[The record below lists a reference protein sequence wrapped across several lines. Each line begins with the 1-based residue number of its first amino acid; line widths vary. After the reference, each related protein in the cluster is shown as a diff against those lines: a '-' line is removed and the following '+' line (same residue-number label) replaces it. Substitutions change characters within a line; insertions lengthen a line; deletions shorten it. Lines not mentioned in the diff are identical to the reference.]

1 MDTVIFDD
9 ELTPAQTRNLE
20 KIFGC
25 KIMDRT
31 ALILEIFG
39 QRARTREGKLQIEHA
54 QLEYLLPRLTRY
66 WSHLSR
72 QRGSTGSIGGEGES
86 QLEADR
92 RKIQERLD
100 KISSEL
106 DSVRR
111 QRETQRA
118 GRQRSQWPLASIV
131 GYTNAGKSTLLN
143 RLTGAS
149 VLAEDKL
156 FATLDPTT
164 RRLRLPTNQN
174 VLLTDTVGF
183 IKKLPHGL
191 VEAFKAT
198 LEEVVQAD
206 LLVHVVDI
214 SHPLAAEQIDAVNDV
229 LLEIGAAEK
238 PVLMVFN
245 KVDRL
250 AGGVSPVMREKYPHA
265 VSHFRQD
272 GRRDRAAAGGNRHAA
287 PAHPR
292 VTGFARAADGGG
304 GDCAAA
310 CRGPGGGKPL
320 QQQARAVQGPHPAAS
335 ALGIRA
341 VRGGGEGLTAP
352 KRGVE
357 FPRRLPHLPGG
368 TFSMAEKPTP
378 VYDESKI
385 KTLSSLEHIR
395 LRTGMYIGRIGTG
408 IHPDDGCYILLK
420 EVVDNAMDEYIM
432 GHGKEVEIKIEGN
445 RVRVRDYGR
454 GIPLGKLVDCVSK
467 INTGAKYNDEVFQ
480 FSVGLN
486 GVGTKAV
493 NALSKNFFVRSHRDG
508 EFAEASFKVGKLK
521 KEDTGKT
528 KEANGTLIEFEPDP
542 EIFKESEFRLEHVE
556 KRLRHYSYLNTGLK
570 LILKTPALAEPKVF
584 QSRHGLMDLVMEDLA
599 SDGSEPIYAPLHYAG
614 KTLEFCFTH
623 SNSRYGETF
632 YSFVNG
638 QYTSDG
644 GTHLSAFREGSAQ
657 GGERVWQRQV

>member
-1 MDTVIFDD
+1 MKSLIQTRDTRSVRVYLIGVELKTRSAADIRESLTELAELATTAGTQIVGEGVQKLATPVAATYIGQGKAKEFASFCQSNDVDTVIFDD

-100 KISSEL
+100 KIASEL
-106 DSVRR
+106 EIVRR

-118 GRQRSQWPLASIV
+118 GRQRSLWPLASIV

-206 LLVHVVDI
+206 LLLHVVDI
-214 SHPLAAEQIDAVNDV
+214 SHPLAAQQIEAVNEV
-229 LLEIGAAEK
+229 LLEIGAAGK

-245 KVDRL
+245 KLDQL
-250 AGGVSPVMREKYPHA
+250 AGGFPPVMREKYPHA
-265 VSHFRQD
+265 VNIS
-272 GRRDRAAAGGNRHAA
+272 
-287 PAHPR
+287 
-292 VTGFARAADGGG
+292 ART
-304 GDCAAA
+304 
-310 CRGPGGGKPL
+310 
-320 QQQARAVQGPHPAAS
+320 
-335 ALGIRA
+335 
-341 VRGGGEGLTAP
+341 GEGIDPLLAEIGTQLRPIREFLDLRVPLTEAAILA
-352 KRGVE
+352 RLHAVGQIVE
-357 FPRRLPHLPGG
+357 SRYSGKSARLKVRIPPHL
-368 TFSMAEKPTP
+368 
-378 VYDESKI
+378 
-385 KTLSSLEHIR
+385 H
-395 LRTGMYIGRIGTG
+395 
-408 IHPDDGCYILLK
+408 
-420 EVVDNAMDEYIM
+420 
-432 GHGKEVEIKIEGN
+432 
-445 RVRVRDYGR
+445 
-454 GIPLGKLVDCVSK
+454 
-467 INTGAKYNDEVFQ
+467 
-480 FSVGLN
+480 
-486 GVGTKAV
+486 
-493 NALSKNFFVRSHRDG
+493 G
-508 EFAEASFKVGKLK
+508 EFA
-521 KEDTGKT
+521 
-528 KEANGTLIEFEPDP
+528 
-542 EIFKESEFRLEHVE
+542 
-556 KRLRHYSYLNTGLK
+556 
-570 LILKTPALAEPKVF
+570 
-584 QSRHGLMDLVMEDLA
+584 
-599 SDGSEPIYAPLHYAG
+599 
-614 KTLEFCFTH
+614 
-623 SNSRYGETF
+623 
-632 YSFVNG
+632 SFVV
-638 QYTSDG
+638 T
-644 GTHLSAFREGSAQ
+644 A
-657 GGERVWQRQV
+657 